1 MERTWSR
8 FSLINRS
15 HKSPQNSQ
23 IWIQVTSASWQDKE
37 TVSFDFIVP
46 FEPLL
51 CKVQTIKSKPFIFWN
66 TVQCNWMKVPV
77 QTLSED
83 FQGSD
88 ALENSHGQI
97 TQWVDLIP
105 LFGVSLFPYD
115 IAFGWIIMKQFY
127 FYEIVNFSGAGN
139 VYSCPD
145 CGSRY
150 YHMALF
156 VEFYSY

>member
-1 MERTWSR
+1 
-8 FSLINRS
+8 
-15 HKSPQNSQ
+15 
-23 IWIQVTSASWQDKE
+23 
-37 TVSFDFIVP
+37 
-46 FEPLL
+46 
-51 CKVQTIKSKPFIFWN
+51 
-66 TVQCNWMKVPV
+66 MKVPV

-127 FYEIVNFSGAGN
+127 FYEIVNFAGGGN

-156 VEFYSY
+156 VEFYSYLGSLSNIVWWKFLPKKCCLKFLAEMRCTPPLRKICGLFALNKVNNAPIDWNRSKRARKIKKG